1 MIGTM
6 SKYYGMLTGLPDIT
20 LDGSKL
26 VYSMKR
32 LKEECD
38 IAVSD
43 SDKKLLAYYFLHA
56 DCMNLVK
63 ILKGN
68 DSALLP
74 NGNYSAGELNEVIL
88 LARESEGNN
97 SRYPDF
103 MLDFVRLYDVEG
115 DKSDFIAEDSI
126 SLAYY
131 QYAMKC
137 RNQFIADW
145 FTLNFNITNVL
156 TALLARK
163 YGWKVD
169 EFVLGNDEIAE
180 MLRISKAKD
189 FDLGKEYAFIDD
201 LMKIVDEQD
210 PVQKEKKIDA
220 FKWQWLDDKTFDD
233 FFSLNALFAYVCKTD
248 MLERWELLDVE
259 QGKATFTQ
267 IIEELRGSAKVPEE
281 FTVLTYQK

>member
-1 MIGTM
+1 M
-6 SKYYGMLTGLPDIT
+6 
-20 LDGSKL
+20 
-26 VYSMKR
+26 
-32 LKEECD
+32 
-38 IAVSD
+38 
-43 SDKKLLAYYFLHA
+43 
-56 DCMNLVK
+56 
-63 ILKGN
+63 
-68 DSALLP
+68 
-74 NGNYSAGELNEVIL
+74 
-88 LARESEGNN
+88 
-97 SRYPDF
+97 
-103 MLDFVRLYDVEG
+103 
-115 DKSDFIAEDSI
+115 
-126 SLAYY
+126 
-131 QYAMKC
+131 
-137 RNQFIADW
+137 
-145 FTLNFNITNVL
+145 L

-281 FTVLTYQK
+281 FTVLSYQK